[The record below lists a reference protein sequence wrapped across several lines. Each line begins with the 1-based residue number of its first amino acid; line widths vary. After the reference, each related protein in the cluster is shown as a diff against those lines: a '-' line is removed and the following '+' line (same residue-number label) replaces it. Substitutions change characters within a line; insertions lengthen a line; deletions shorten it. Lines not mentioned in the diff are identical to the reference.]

1 MTPRRWFDAAWPEL
15 GDLAGASE
23 VGLVPVGAVEQHGP
37 HLPTGTDTIIATAL
51 CEAVSERCGA
61 PVLPA
66 IAVGCSY
73 GHSTNLPGNLSL
85 SPELLAAVVRQYAE
99 WAAASG
105 LTRLLFVNA
114 HFGNAA
120 SLAIATDHLRMFRPD
135 LQVGAVN
142 WWTLDPTV
150 AAESVA
156 DGEDLHAN
164 RTETAVML
172 ALAPELVHTERLAT
186 SDDPDRTDGLVFRY
200 TVPSLST
207 NGVTG
212 RPSEA
217 TAELGRKLV
226 ELTVTALV
234 DLVERGRVEEP
245 PLGPAPVPVLSVPGP
260 DASAPGAPPA
270 LPPTTP
276 TPTPT
281 PTPTHT

>member
-1 MTPRRWFDAAWPEL
+1 V
-15 GDLAGASE
+15 DLAGADE

-51 CEAVSERCGA
+51 CDQVSDRCGA

-66 IAVGCSY
+66 IPVGCSY

-85 SPELLAAVVRQYAE
+85 TPEQLATVVRQHAE
-99 WAAASG
+99 WAASSG

-120 SLAIATDHLRMFRPD
+120 SLAIATDHLRLHRPD
-135 LQVGAVN
+135 LQVNFVN

-150 AAESVA
+150 AEESVV
-156 DGEDLHAN
+156 DGDDLHAN
-164 RTETAVML
+164 RSETSVML
-172 ALAPELVHTERLAT
+172 SVAPDRVDLDRMAAA
-186 SDDPDRTDGLVFRY
+186 DDPDRTGDLVFRY

-217 TAELGRKLV
+217 TAELGDKLV
-226 ELTVTALV
+226 GLTVDALV
-234 DLVERGRVEEP
+234 DLVERGRTEEP
-245 PLGPAPVPVLSVPGP
+245 PLGRAAVPFPTLAPTALSLDVER
-260 DASAPGAPPA
+260 
-270 LPPTTP
+270 T
-276 TPTPT
+276 
-281 PTPTHT
+281 